1 MRRERMV
8 AMGAPERLRWG
19 PKVSRWRRFY
29 PRLFASAG
37 PAEDLGVE
45 EVGSFPNTHLV
56 LTPSIDTLSAVCGR
70 GPEAVGPGRCQ
81 EDRLRQARRW
91 VKFWS
96 LPSAQA
102 RPRRS
107 MGVAPDRV
115 WFGVS
120 GGGTL
125 GGFPRE
131 PLESMAAEEDLH
143 KGLVGMGVPNV
154 TLPTLKLVPDL
165 LSGR

>member
-45 EVGSFPNTHLV
+45 EVGSFTYTHLV

-91 VKFWS
+91 VKFWVDVV
-96 LPSAQA
+96 LG
-102 RPRRS
+102 RRFKWAADRILGGAVRERER
-107 MGVAPDRV
+107 GVAWHVD
-115 WFGVS
+115 
-120 GGGTL
+120 GT
-125 GGFPRE
+125 
-131 PLESMAAEEDLH
+131 
-143 KGLVGMGVPNV
+143 VP
-154 TLPTLKLVPDL
+154 K
-165 LSGR
+165 